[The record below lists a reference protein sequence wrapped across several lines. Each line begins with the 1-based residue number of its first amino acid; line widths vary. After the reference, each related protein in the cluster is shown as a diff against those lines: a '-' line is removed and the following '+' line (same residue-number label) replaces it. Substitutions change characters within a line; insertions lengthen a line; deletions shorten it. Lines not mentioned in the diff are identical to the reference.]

1 MVFDKTGTL
10 TIGNPKV
17 ADKEIYAET
26 NVDEVL
32 AYLSSVLKESDH
44 PLAKAV
50 VEYIGDTKSYTVE
63 KTVVVKGGGI
73 VDSCRRS

>member
-17 ADKEIYAET
+17 ADKEIYAD

-32 AYLSSVLKESDH
+32 AYLSSVEKESDH

-63 KTVVVKGGGI
+63 KRWLSKAEEL
-73 VDSCRRS
+73 